1 MMLMRIIPL
10 LFTIL
15 VINACS
21 YVPKL
26 DEVLPDRRKDY
37 QKSEALPDLEVPP
50 DLTVD
55 AQEDPLN
62 IPDEEVTTLSEY
74 EARKGNRST
83 ANLDASGIDPLAGE
97 QWILVQ
103 GSAKEIWP
111 RLKEFWSGQGY
122 SLDLDDPDLGVL
134 ETDWLETSN
143 QGISVYRDK
152 FSLFT
157 EAGGSTGTTV
167 IYISNDRQER
177 IASSGES
184 TNWVSIDSDP
194 EYEKQLIS
202 DMNIYFYGEN
212 APAGTTSISTGRAA
226 PTSVAAA
233 TRPRAEMLDL
243 DKDKIYLSL
252 PDEFARAWELTEQAI
267 LRAGMF
273 IESNDQSKGLYNVLY
288 YDQQP
293 EEESLLSKL
302 KFWGDDEEDGKLYQ
316 ISLTGVGDKTELV
329 VLDEKGQ
336 WVARE
341 DASKILT
348 FIQSQYNSVSR

>member
-1 MMLMRIIPL
+1 MFMRIIPL
-10 LFTIL
+10 LFIIL

-55 AQEDPLN
+55 AQENPLT

-83 ANLDASGIDPLAGE
+83 ANLDASGIDALAGE

-103 GSAKEIWP
+103 GSPKEIWP
-111 RLKEFWSGQGY
+111 RLRKFWSSQGY
-122 SLDLDDPDLGVL
+122 NLDLDDPDLGVL

-143 QGISVYRDK
+143 QGLSVFRDK

-157 EAGGSTGTTV
+157 EPGSSPGTTV
-167 IYISNDRQER
+167 IYLTNDRQER
-177 IASSGES
+177 IAGDGET
-184 TNWVSIDSDP
+184 TNWVGIDSDP

-212 APAGTTSISTGRAA
+212 APAGTTSISTGRATPA
-226 PTSVAAA
+226 AVSAAA

-243 DKDKIYLSL
+243 DEDKVYLSL

-302 KFWGDDEEDGKLYQ
+302 KFWGDDEEEGKLYQ

-329 VLDEKGQ
+329 VLDDKGD
-336 WVARE
+336 WVAKE